1 MWTSDEGRTVSY
13 WQDSSQGEVAG
24 ANAPPTEADVCVIGG
39 GIAGLTTAYL
49 LAQSGKSVV
58 VLDDGPIAGGETART
73 TAHLTWALDDRVYR
87 VEDWHGEKN
96 ARIAVESHAAAVNQI
111 EKIVQ
116 DESIDCDFAR
126 VDGYLVDA
134 ENPDDDLEKEI
145 DALHR
150 LGFSSVE
157 WVDEVPDIRFM
168 GRALRFPNQGQFH
181 ILRYLRGV
189 ATAIEKM
196 GGRICSHTRVT
207 EWTGGDRPV
216 VTTDTGSKVS
226 ADSIVLATN
235 YPLQSK
241 LFPVLSAYRTYVI
254 ALQIPKGEFQRK
266 LVWDTADPYHYIRIQ
281 EQPDH
286 DILIVGGE
294 DHRTGQANEGLIR
307 FERLLS
313 WSRKHF
319 SIKLDE
325 PIDRW
330 SGQVLETP
338 DGLGLIGRFSGDE
351 PHVYMITGD
360 SGMGMT
366 HGTLGAMLVAD
377 MVRGEANPWSEVY
390 DPTRKTTFP
399 ISETVPEIVDSTLPY
414 ADWLKGGEVSSV
426 GDIPPGDGAIIR
438 DGLSKTAVYR
448 DDEGVLYKRSAVCK
462 HLGCVVR
469 FNKLERTWDC
479 PCHGSRY
486 DTDGHVINGPANAP
500 LDRLDE

>member
-1 MWTSDEGRTVSY
+1 MWESDEGRTVSF
-13 WQDSSQGEVAG
+13 WQESANGEVTG
-24 ANAPPTEADVCVIGG
+24 ANQLPPAADVCVIGG

-49 LAQSGKSVV
+49 LSRAGRNVV
-58 VLDDGPIAGGETART
+58 VVDDGSVAGGETART
-73 TAHLTWALDDRVYR
+73 TAHLTWALDDRAYR
-87 VEDWHGEKN
+87 IIDWHGERN
-96 ARIAVESHAAAVNQI
+96 ARVAIESHATAINQI
-111 EKIVQ
+111 EKIVRE
-116 DESIDCDFAR
+116 ESIDCDFAR
-126 VDGYLVDA
+126 VDGFLVDA
-134 ENPDDDLEKEI
+134 EEPDDDLDKEI

-150 LGFSSVE
+150 LGFGSVE
-157 WVDEVPDIRFM
+157 WTDQVPETKGM

-189 ATAIEKM
+189 AGAIGRA
-196 GGRICSHTRVT
+196 GGLVCSHTRVT
-207 EWTGGDRPV
+207 EYSGGDRPV
-216 VTTDTGSKVS
+216 VTIDTGQKLS
-226 ADSIVLATN
+226 AGAIVLATN

-254 ALQIPKGEFQRK
+254 ALSIPKGSFARK

-281 EQPDH
+281 EAADH
-286 DILIVGGE
+286 DVLIVGGE
-294 DHRTGQANEGLIR
+294 DHRTGQANDGLVR

-319 SIKLDE
+319 PFELAD

-338 DGLGLIGRFSGDE
+338 DGLGLIGRFSDDE
-351 PHVYMITGD
+351 RNVFMITGD

-366 HGTLGAMLVAD
+366 HCTIGALLVTD
-377 MVRGEANPWSEVY
+377 LIRGESNPWSEVY

-399 ISETVPEIVDSTLPY
+399 ISETVPEIIDSTLPY
-414 ADWLKGGEVSSV
+414 ADWLKGGEVSSA
-426 GDIPPGDGAIIR
+426 DEIPRGEGAIIR
-438 DGLSKTAVYR
+438 DGLSMIAVFR

-469 FNKLERTWDC
+469 FNKLEKTWDC

-486 DTDGHVINGPANAP
+486 DTDGHVLNGPANTP
-500 LDRLDE
+500 LDR